1 MPHGV
6 FPARQHH
13 RTAIARGV
21 LAERDLLG
29 CTIGKGQREVG
40 FLVDRRRDRANVGI
54 VSEDA
59 DQMRLLFL
67 SYIGG
72 NPYWAFLT
80 GKKVI
85 YFGRKG
91 EQHIEEFPKPKQ

>member
-1 MPHGV
+1 MAHRV
-6 FPARQHH
+6 FAARQDH

-21 LAERDLLG
+21 FAERDLLD

-40 FLVDRRRDRANVGI
+40 LFVNCRGNRANVGI

-59 DQMRLLFL
+59 DQMRLLIL

-72 NPYWAFLT
+72 TLT
-80 GKKVI
+80 RILVDV
-85 YFGRKG
+85 FSVMR
-91 EQHIEEFPKPKQ
+91 